1 MTSLFRAAAAAL
13 AVAGI
18 AAAPA
23 FAQGPKASSE
33 NTIPAEPAV
42 QAPAPSGALLGPRAS
57 SSNYIPPQTAMTG
70 TPHYEWVMGYENGG
84 KWRGHWELVR

>member
-1 MTSLFRAAAAAL
+1 MKSLFSAAAAL

-18 AAAPA
+18 VAAPA
-23 FAQGPKASSE
+23 FAMGPKTSSE

-42 QAPAPSGALLGPRAS
+42 QAPAPSAPMIGPRAS
-57 SSNYIPPQTAMTG
+57 SSNYIAPQARVAAA
-70 TPHYEWVMGYENGG
+70 PHYEWVMGYENGG